1 VDIILVWVHIQGL
14 SFILQ
19 SEEVLGKNGN
29 TLSNFYE
36 LDLYFQE
43 TRYYDMDRILVGL
56 KVRKGMIELMDIRR
70 GFYLFR
76 LNMDYEGI
84 PFICVSFHYYG
95 NLVS

>member
-1 VDIILVWVHIQGL
+1 MDIILVWVRIQGL
-14 SFILQ
+14 SFILK

-36 LDLYFQE
+36 VDLYFQE
-43 TRYYDMDRILVGL
+43 TRYYGMDRILVGL
-56 KVRKGMIELMDIRR
+56 KVRKGLIELMDIRR

-84 PFICVSFHYYG
+84 HFICVSFHYYG
-95 NLVS
+95 NLVA